1 MVDCKEYENKL
12 WDLKPKDNELI
23 EYVGFS
29 CDDLKKFLNTLD
41 KKNRLLFAILGLM
54 SIYKSREQDQE
65 IKALKPVIEKE
76 IDPDFFKP
84 RAQGIIR

>member
-23 EYVGFS
+23 EYIGFS
-29 CDDLKKFLNTLD
+29 CGDFKKFLNTLD
-41 KKNRLLFAILGLM
+41 QKNRLLFAILGLM
-54 SIYKSREQDQE
+54 GVYKSRGQGQE

-84 RAQGIIR
+84 QPQGVIR

>member
-29 CDDLKKFLNTLD
+29 CGDFKKFLNTLD
-41 KKNRLLFAILGLM
+41 QKNM
-54 SIYKSREQDQE
+54 TKEEQW
-65 IKALKPVIEKE
+65 ITCLKGSNK
-76 IDPDFFKP
+76 
-84 RAQGIIR
+84 